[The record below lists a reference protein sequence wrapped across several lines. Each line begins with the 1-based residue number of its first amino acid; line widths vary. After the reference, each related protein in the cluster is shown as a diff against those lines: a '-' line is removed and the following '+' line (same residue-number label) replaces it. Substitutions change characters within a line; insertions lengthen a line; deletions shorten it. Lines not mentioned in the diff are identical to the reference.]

1 MKITKELKKIMKPV
15 SFLKTKYIDEF
26 EERMNANVDKRNESI
41 SFNFLDLLVRK
52 GVKTIV
58 FDTGFVCFTT
68 NRHTC
73 YIETYFVSKDCPDE
87 KRDHRRII
95 YDFWKK
101 NGIKKLVTHTYCPE
115 KVWSKWGFD
124 MNRYELVKKL

>member
-1 MKITKELKKIMKPV
+1 MELTKELKAIIKPI
-15 SFLKTKYIDEF
+15 SFLKTKHIDEF
-26 EERMNANVDKRNESI
+26 EERMNTHDDKRSNSK
-41 SFNFLDLLVRK
+41 SFKFLDLVVRK
-52 GVKTIV
+52 GVKIIA
-58 FDTGFVCFTT
+58 FDTGFVCFTIDKD
-68 NRHTC
+68 TC
-73 YIETYFVSKDCPDE
+73 YIENYFVSKDCSDE

-101 NGIKKLVTHTYCPE
+101 NGIKTLVTHTYCPE